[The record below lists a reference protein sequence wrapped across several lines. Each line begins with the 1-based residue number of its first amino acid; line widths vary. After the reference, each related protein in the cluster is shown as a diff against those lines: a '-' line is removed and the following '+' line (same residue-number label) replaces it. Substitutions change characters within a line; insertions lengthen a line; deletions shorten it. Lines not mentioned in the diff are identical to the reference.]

1 MFDCV
6 WRLWYTLQLMYFWA
20 PLIYLMISWF
30 LFDAWFRHIYY
41 PILKFGDYVDFMSIN
56 KYVCLTTPRPPP
68 PPTFLSADFDVAQHF
83 FSLMATKQIFSTWQ
97 TMKITLLVS
106 NVLHRIRTF
115 PLSFKQD
122 FVLKGI
128 CILPSGST
136 FNPRCHEFETML
148 VWYIATTKL

>member
-6 WRLWYTLQLMYFWA
+6 WCIWYTLQLMYFWA
-20 PLIYLMISWF
+20 PLIYLMISWY
-30 LFDAWFRHIYY
+30 LFDTWFRHIYY

-56 KYVCLTTPRPPP
+56 KYVCLTTPPPS
-68 PPTFLSADFDVAQHF
+68 PTTQLPFSWFWCCATFFFLNGNKADFF
-83 FSLMATKQIFSTWQ
+83 YMADNENYSPRFQCSPQDKNLPT
-97 TMKITLLVS
+97 
-106 NVLHRIRTF
+106 
-115 PLSFKQD
+115 FKQD
-122 FVLKGI
+122 FVFKRI